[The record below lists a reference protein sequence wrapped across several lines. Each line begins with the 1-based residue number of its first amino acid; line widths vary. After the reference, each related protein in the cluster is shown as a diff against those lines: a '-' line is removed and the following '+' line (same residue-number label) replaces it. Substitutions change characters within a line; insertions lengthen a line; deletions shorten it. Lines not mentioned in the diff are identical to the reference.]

1 MMRRIFFLTRW
12 DLAVM
17 MRHRETLMWMFVMP
31 VLFMYVIGAMMGSG
45 QEAATVDTLTVL
57 DQDGGPVAADLM
69 RHLRTMEYEI
79 AVVADEA
86 TLNRAAR
93 QLTIPAG
100 FSAHVLAAQPDSLR
114 FRRRERGDLRAQL
127 DQVRLN
133 RALFA
138 VLGDAI
144 LLAGHDS
151 TDEGRLRD
159 FRAGFG
165 ALAAKPEAIEVEV
178 RSAGRR
184 RIIPSGFQQSV
195 PGTMVQFILMVMLT
209 TGGTFIVIDRDQGL
223 LRRLASSPY
232 ARGEI
237 VAGKILSRFLIGV
250 VQAAFAML
258 VGTLLFHVDWGGS
271 ILGVL
276 AVIVLFCSTGAALS
290 VLFGNLATSR
300 GQAVGLGV
308 LGGNILSALGGC
320 WWPLEIVPPAM
331 RTLGQALPTGWAMHG
346 LHRLI
351 SFGDPFVAAL
361 PAAAALL
368 GATLVFLLLAVRTFR
383 YQ

>member
-1 MMRRIFFLTRW
+1 MLRRIGFLTRW

-31 VLFMYVIGAMMGSG
+31 VLFMYVIGAMLGSS
-45 QEAATVDTLTVL
+45 EETPAKDSLSVL
-57 DQDGGPVAADLM
+57 DLDGGPVAADLLH
-69 RHLRTMEYEI
+69 HLREVDYEV
-79 AVVADEA
+79 AVVANEA
-86 TLNRAAR
+86 ALARRAR
-93 QLTIPAG
+93 QLIIPADFG
-100 FSAHVLAAQPDSLR
+100 ARVLAAEAESLR
-114 FRRRERGDLRAQL
+114 FRRGEHGDLHAQL

-151 TDEGRLRD
+151 TQEGRLRA
-159 FRAGFG
+159 FTAGIG
-165 ALAAKPEAIEVEV
+165 PLTARPEAIGVEL

-195 PGTMVQFILMVMLT
+195 PGTMIQFILMVMLT

-223 LRRLASSPY
+223 LRRLATSPY

-271 ILGVL
+271 LAGVL

-331 RTLGQALPTGWAMHG
+331 RKLGQALPTGWAMHG

-351 SFGDPFVAAL
+351 SFGDPFTAAL

-368 GATLVFLLLAVRTFR
+368 GATLLFLLLAVRTFR

>member
-1 MMRRIFFLTRW
+1 MMRRIAFLTRW

-17 MRHRETLMWMFVMP
+17 LRHRETLMWMFVMP

-45 QEAATVDTLTVL
+45 REEESKDRLTIL
-57 DQDGGPVAADLM
+57 DHDGGPVAADLM
-69 RHLRTMEYEI
+69 RHLRAMDYEI
-79 AVVADEA
+79 AVVPDEA
-86 TLNRAAR
+86 TLLRATR
-93 QLTIPAG
+93 QLTIPADFG
-100 FSAHVLAAQPDSLR
+100 AHVLAAKPDSLR
-114 FRRRERGDLRAQL
+114 FRLRERGDMRAQL

-144 LLAGHDS
+144 LLAGEDT
-151 TDEGRLRD
+151 TDAGRVGA
-159 FRAGFG
+159 FRARIG

-178 RSAGRR
+178 HSAGRR

-232 ARGEI
+232 SRGEI
-237 VAGKILSRFLIGV
+237 VAGKIASRFLIGV

-258 VGTLLFHVDWGGS
+258 VGTLLFRVDWGGS
-271 ILGVL
+271 VAGVL
-276 AVIVLFCSTGAALS
+276 VVIALFCSTGAALS

-331 RTLGQALPTGWAMHG
+331 RKLGQALPTGWAMHG

-351 SFGDPFVAAL
+351 SFGDPFTAAL
-361 PAAAALL
+361 PATAALF
-368 GATLVFLLLAVRTFR
+368 GATLLFLLLAVRTFR